1 METQVIIN
9 ATIYPGGTE
18 SPIQNGFIRFAE
30 KIIQIGQMDLYEKQA
45 GEIVTDAAGKIVI
58 PGMIDIHIHGGYGV
72 DTMDADPE
80 KMLFLSEKLL
90 SEGVTSFFATTI
102 TQAHE
107 NISNALKAVK
117 VAMDQ
122 GSSSIEG
129 VHLEGPFINVKRA
142 GAQPPEYIVDPDI
155 ELFLKWHGESGEQ
168 IKLVTYA
175 PELPGG
181 KEFEQVMVGRGIVP
195 SVGHSDAV
203 REELLNSAATHTTH
217 LYNGMRGLHHREAG
231 VAGHALLK
239 EDIQVEIIADGIHI
253 TPDMIDLAYR
263 IKGAEKIS
271 LISDAMMAKGMV
283 PGEYDLGGQKVIV
296 HDGEARLENGSLAG
310 SVLRMDDAFRNIMKF
325 TGCSISEA
333 VQMTS
338 SNQAREFGLKQKGLL
353 APEKDADIVIM
364 DQDFEVEKTYRLGV
378 GYEIGG

>member
-9 ATIYPGGTE
+9 AAIYPGDSE
-18 SPIQNGFIRFAE
+18 RPIQNGFIRFTE
-30 KIIQIGQMDLYEKQA
+30 KIIQVGEMDSYEKQA
-45 GEIVTDAAGKIVI
+45 GEIVTDAAGKIII

-72 DTMDADPE
+72 DTMDADPD
-80 KMLFLSEKLL
+80 KMLYLSEKLL
-90 SEGVTSFFATTI
+90 SEGVTSYFATTI
-102 TQAHE
+102 TQEHGK
-107 NISNALKAVK
+107 ISEALKAVK
-117 VAMDQ
+117 MAMDQ
-122 GSSSIEG
+122 GSSIEG

-142 GAQPPEYIVDPDI
+142 GAQPPEYIIDPDI

-175 PELPGG
+175 PELKGG
-181 KEFEQVMVGRGIVP
+181 DEFEQVMVGRGIVP
-195 SVGHSDAV
+195 SVGHSDAI
-203 REELLNSAATHTTH
+203 REELLESAATHATH

-239 EDIQVEIIADGIHI
+239 DDIQVEIIADGIHI

-263 IKGAEKIS
+263 MKGATKIS
-271 LISDAMMAKGMV
+271 LISDAMMAKGMA

-296 HDGEARLENGSLAG
+296 QDGEARLENGSLAG
-310 SVLRMDDAFRNIMKF
+310 SVLRMDEAFRNIITF

-338 SNQAREFGLKQKGLL
+338 SNQAREFGLKSKGLL
-353 APEKDADIVIM
+353 GPEKDADFVIM
-364 DQDFEVEKTYRLGV
+364 DDELQVQKTYRHGI
-378 GYEIGG
+378 GYKIGG

>member
-9 ATIYPGGTE
+9 ATIYPGGTDL
-18 SPIQNGFIRFAE
+18 PIQNGFIRFAE
-30 KIIQIGQMDLYEKQA
+30 KIIQIGEMDSYEKQA
-45 GEIVTDAAGKIVI
+45 GEIVTDAVGKVII

-72 DTMDADPE
+72 DTMDADPD
-80 KMLFLSEKLL
+80 KMQYLSEKLL

-102 TQAHE
+102 TQEHE

-117 VAMDQ
+117 IAMDQ
-122 GSSSIEG
+122 GASIEG

-142 GAQPPEYIVDPDI
+142 GAQPPEYIIDPDI

-175 PELPGG
+175 PELQGG

-203 REELLNSAATHTTH
+203 RDELLHSSATHATH

-239 EDIQVEIIADGIHI
+239 EDLQVEIIADGIHI

-364 DQDFEVEKTYRLGV
+364 NEDLEVEKTYRLGV
-378 GYEIGG
+378 GHEIGG